1 MTKRWFGIGWGTR
14 AEPDVSADRAP
25 YQFMVEYW
33 KFYDGYMQ
41 RKEHLIEAAI
51 TAYSGLA
58 IVLLTRSTVTWQQYG
73 FWLGGLG
80 FAASLL
86 VEQFIYRQF
95 QYWQDGVKFNIA
107 SQRLAADWLSRG
119 QVAAEDLKPVPHTSG
134 VRVPRALAAELE
146 TIPSAVVPEGFFK
159 RWVTIACCPSGPF
172 ARIAYRLM
180 GLWWLA
186 FVARGWLTQ
195 TSEWWGLR
203 ALWVLLRRVW
213 S

>member
-1 MTKRWFGIGWGTR
+1 
-14 AEPDVSADRAP
+14 
-25 YQFMVEYW
+25 MVEYW

-41 RKEHLIEAAI
+41 KKEHLIEAAI

-58 IVLLTRSTVTWQQYG
+58 IFLLARSTVTWEHYG

-86 VEQFIYRQF
+86 VEKFIYRQF
-95 QYWQDGVKFNIA
+95 EYWQSGVQFNIA

-119 QVAAEDLKPVPHTSG
+119 HVAAEDLEPVPHVSG
-134 VRVPRALAAELE
+134 VRIPRALARELE
-146 TIPSAVVPEGFFK
+146 TIPFPAVPVGFFK
-159 RWVTIACCPSGPF
+159 RWVCIACSSGPF
-172 ARIAYRLM
+172 ARIIYRLM

-186 FVARGWLTQ
+186 FVARAVLTQ
-195 TSEWWGLR
+195 TPEWWGLR
-203 ALWVLLRRVW
+203 SLWMFLRRVW